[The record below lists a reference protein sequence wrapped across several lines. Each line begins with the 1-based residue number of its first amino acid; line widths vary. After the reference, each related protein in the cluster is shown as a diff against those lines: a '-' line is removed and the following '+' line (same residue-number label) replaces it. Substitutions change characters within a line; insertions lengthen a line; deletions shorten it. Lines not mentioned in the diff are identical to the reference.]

1 MKLFEIKKKKP
12 SWLLVESKNTHL
24 EHLEDLI
31 FNKGYQGAEEAVD
44 YLESIRKMLATGT
57 GSKTSVTVKWDGS
70 PAIFCGTD
78 PQDGK
83 FFVGTKA
90 VFSKESKACKTTK
103 DIEKFY
109 GDKPKLANKLAQA
122 LKYLS
127 KLEIQGVLQG
137 DLMFTQDSLE
147 SADIDGKKHVTF
159 TPNTITYAVPEDSEI
174 GKRIKQAQI
183 GIIFHTTYEG
193 ESLDQMSAEF
203 GANVKALKQNSNV
216 WFDDATYK
224 DLTGR
229 ASLTPQEDSQI
240 TRELFSIV
248 TTMKKLGKDRFDKVL
263 IDTEFR
269 NSVKPFVNQQ
279 IRSGKQIDNP
289 TAFLKDFITYYSDIQ
304 LKAIDALKS
313 GPESRAA
320 QLRLGRIKKQEQWM
334 ENNANALLG
343 ILAVYKRLILL
354 KNRVIGKLNNIDNI
368 GTFQKT
374 DGGYRVTNPEGFVAI
389 GHEAGAVKLV
399 DRLEFSRTNFMKKA

>member
-31 FNKGYQGAEEAVD
+31 FNQGWQGAESAVD
-44 YLESIRKMLATGT
+44 YLESLRRMLATGT
-57 GSKTSVTVKWDGS
+57 GSKTSVSVKWDGS

-90 VFSKESKACKTTK
+90 VFSKESKACKTNK

-109 GDKPKLANKLAQA
+109 SDKPELATKLAQA

-127 KLEIQGVLQG
+127 KLEIPGVLQG

-147 SADIDGKKHVTF
+147 TADIKGKQHITF
-159 TPNTITYAVPEDSEI
+159 TPNTITYAVPVDSEI
-174 GKRIKQAQI
+174 AQRIKQAQL
-183 GIIFHTTYEG
+183 GIVFHTSYEG
-193 ESLDQMSAEF
+193 DSLDSMTAEF
-203 GANVKALKQNSNV
+203 GANIKALKQTKDV

-229 ASLTPQEDSQI
+229 ASLTPQEDSQL
-240 TRELFSIV
+240 TKMLFNTV
-248 TTMKKLGKDRFDKVL
+248 RTMKKIGQSKFDAVLSDKEFGKY
-263 IDTEFR
+263 I
-269 NSVKPFVNQQ
+269 KPFVNQQ
-279 IRSGKQIDNP
+279 IRSGKQINDP
-289 TAFLKDFITYYSDIQ
+289 TRFIKDFMTYYSQDQ
-304 LKAIDALKS
+304 LQAIDKMKS
-313 GPESRAA
+313 GPSSPSA
-320 QLRLGRIKKQEQWM
+320 QARLEKIKQKEEWIAD
-334 ENNANALLG
+334 NSNTLVG
-343 ILAVYKRLILL
+343 ILAIYKRIIEL
-354 KNRVIGKLNNIDNI
+354 KNVLINKLNNVDSI

-389 GHEAGAVKLV
+389 GHEGGAVKLV
-399 DRLEFSRTNFMKKA
+399 DRLQFSRTNFMKKL